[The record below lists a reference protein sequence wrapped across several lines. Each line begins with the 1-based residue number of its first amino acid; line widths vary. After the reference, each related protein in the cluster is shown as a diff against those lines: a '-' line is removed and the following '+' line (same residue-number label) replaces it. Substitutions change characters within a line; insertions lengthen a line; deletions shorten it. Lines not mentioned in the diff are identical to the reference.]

1 MLRAYEKL
9 LKDAHPGVVVVA
21 MLKGK
26 MGLLCSEKTRL
37 RAFRAHGIHFKP
49 LYEKPTIDK
58 GTVAKR
64 LERAT
69 TNLHRSPT
77 QWNRFIHAVI
87 GNKVFPM

>member
-26 MGLLCSEKTRL
+26 MGLLCSEKTIL

-58 GTVAKR
+58 GAVAKR

-77 QWNRFIHAVI
+77 QWNSFIHAVI
-87 GNKVFPM
+87 GNQVFPM

>member
-9 LKDAHPGVVVVA
+9 LKDAHPGDVVVA

-26 MGLLCSEKTRL
+26 VGLLCSEKTIL
-37 RAFRAHGIHFKP
+37 RAFGAHGIHFKP

-77 QWNRFIHAVI
+77 QWNRFIHAVFD
-87 GNKVFPM
+87 NKVFPM